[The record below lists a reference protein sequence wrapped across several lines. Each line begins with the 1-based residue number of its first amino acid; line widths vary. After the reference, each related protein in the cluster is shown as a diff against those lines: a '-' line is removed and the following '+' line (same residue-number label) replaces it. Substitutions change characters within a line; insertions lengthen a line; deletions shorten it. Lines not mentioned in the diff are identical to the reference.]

1 VRTREKKSLEG
12 MPIVL
17 LHVLWKRGWI
27 DEAQLDK
34 YTIEVATDGDGKVL
48 DGAEVWSLKCLALT
62 LLAEEMTALQ
72 LVGTHLGV
80 SVIITTKFHANWGRN

>member
-1 VRTREKKSLEG
+1 

-48 DGAEVWSLKCLALT
+48 DGAEV
-62 LLAEEMTALQ
+62 
-72 LVGTHLGV
+72 
-80 SVIITTKFHANWGRN
+80 